1 MRARAGDES
10 EESITNA
17 LVELAA
23 ELEGEHGFPIGASEP
38 NTAGANGDEWLLQ
51 RGGGGGGPPGRRG
64 GARPALAAELAS
76 ELGDEEEFNEHG
88 EPGEE
93 SVDED
98 LPPEIREVER
108 EAYALHY
115 KAKQRMA
122 EVKKMRQYYR
132 KGDQVEERKK
142 ALAEKIKNTAC
153 HNCGEVGHW
162 SRECPHRKAQQVM
175 MAAHTTPRR
184 STRQRKASSSTGLA
198 SLPEEP
204 PGDHEWDLLV
214 SLCGIG
220 ESPGCSTPA
229 GAYMTLPCGVGAFG
243 RSSDHEVL
251 WCVQELATA
260 VILDIGCL
268 KSVAGTTWINQ
279 LLRTWRQH
287 NRWFKVHKEKEV
299 FRFGSG
305 DTLTS
310 QYGVE
315 LEATFAGKAVILGF
329 SVVKGECPPL
339 LSRHACTQLGVTFD
353 CEHHVLTSKK
363 LGVKNYGLRQT
374 SSGHY
379 VMDIGEFGE
388 DRPDIPSD
396 FKLQAGQ
403 EACRLSGINSVLH
416 GELFGS
422 PEVCDLDPSRRAHVH
437 RPLLPTMRR
446 GRTPSPP
453 VPAHRLRRGPAGA
466 PTSGDGVGSP
476 ESPQLGRTS
485 GEGIEQCLNDE
496 LSSSGA
502 IKSQEGTQGKDSAG
516 IRPARGVPSRPGRR
530 GGAHCDRSDAS
541 RTGQDSQGSGQSSED
556 PREAGTIE
564 GPDRSTGG
572 VPHSVA
578 QLQRGGSLQHDWMLP
593 ESDGDLHVE
602 EVGVAGP
609 CEGRGR
615 EDHARVPLEEES
627 QVVGD
632 ADGEGSGLL
641 VGTFRRL
648 EAKDA
653 RPSGASIDVSSE
665 PSPDWGGGSQT
676 GGAGSP
682 VLEDD
687 DVLVETEGGLVA
699 ENDTEDYDAVGSD
712 VREELYAM
720 EDLYV
725 DEGDWEGIYKED
737 KDAYFLDRRRPGA
750 WEKGRPARGVTQK
763 LKKGVQQG
771 IRLMERLKRGAQV
784 GEKFMVLEVFSG
796 SSMLT
801 LVAAESDGWG
811 AYQPVDV
818 ILSDDGDMSKKAN
831 RDKVKSMV
839 RVMKPDLVVIT
850 PPCGP
855 WCAWQRTCRDWDALD
870 ETRKE
875 HLPFWRMTREIWDI
889 QTRGG
894 RLCLTEQPEGSE
906 ALETEYMSTR
916 DSLYRVTVDQCM
928 FGLNDPASHKL
939 YRKATN
945 LDVNDQAF
953 AVGLAGAPRCNH
965 SPLDHEQ
972 IRGRMQVGGKWESRS
987 AIAARWTRSFAKYI
1001 LKAAQICLA
1010 GRPLRVDDDPLPVDR
1025 SPSPGRGGWPVYPIE
1040 VEEGVLSPEEVL
1052 KRQMK
1057 QMGAEGERYDYVVF
1071 EGDARM
1077 LPRRTR
1083 ATLAHLHVVLGH
1095 LSNERLHRM
1104 VSLAGGN
1111 ADLLCGVR
1119 NMRCQIC
1126 SMVRPPGSKPQV
1138 SYLKPTNFNQ
1148 RVSGDVVFVWDVKN
1162 VKYAIV
1168 HYIDELTDYH
1178 VGALEFD
1185 PTSEWAAEVLCRL
1198 WYDVF
1203 GPPDVLITDGGTEFQ
1218 GSLGRLN
1225 DLFAVQHEVV
1235 PDQAK
1240 WRLGHA
1246 ERHGAVVKVMM
1257 MKVVTEL
1264 QIDNLRDMQCALSS
1278 CFAAKNRI
1286 IGQSGVAPLQAVT
1299 GRSNPLPGSLLAQI
1313 TSGKVK
1319 FKANEDLILD
1329 EALRRGERIRAAAIE
1344 SCHWLDAHEGLR
1356 RALASRSRPP
1366 ALELIRE
1373 GATVYVYDP
1382 PANRRGLARR
1392 LQDNISWSGPAVVVC
1407 VERDGTT
1414 PKKVWVRV
1422 RTRVKAYPLEKIRLA
1437 TADEMLSADFIV
1449 GALKDVEGEL
1459 AGGKVEVLDYI
1470 EKKDD
1475 PSGEVE
1481 GEDAKARGTPPP
1493 LRLDPEAE
1501 RKREI
1506 KHDVPE
1512 ALRAGQEE
1520 EPHLMPFKKKQKLFE
1535 QLAKDLGAPTAMQE
1549 AAVRERLESAYGQ
1562 LKKVRKEWKKESKE
1576 KSRQAS
1582 RAGGASASARGSS
1595 VPPGKDSLM
1604 VEPMVPSEWMAL
1616 WSEVETHALLWET
1629 ESDDHPYLKKI
1640 IDMAEGYAAGE
1651 MKAVLEAELVT
1662 GKLGVEYQW
1671 RNLDENWR
1679 RAYEEPLIKAVQVY
1693 FDHDA
1698 IAGVAKD
1705 AIVDPR
1711 KVLTSRFVLTNK
1723 GGETLAEAELKTR
1736 WILGGHR
1743 DVDAGRYPTM
1753 APTASLLGHNILNM
1767 VAVQK
1772 RWVVHYEDVSA
1783 AFL

>member
-1 MRARAGDES
+1 MGSRYRLAPRQDDLRFVEKRPGAWDSSVVEDEDDDLTDSTAS
-10 EESITNA
+10 E
-17 LVELAA
+17 A
-23 ELEGEHGFPIGASEP
+23 EVQSSRDSWTWAPEPGPGQYEEFYGPIGANKWKAKWWNPS
-38 NTAGANGDEWLLQ
+38 AGLPQQNH
-51 RGGGGGGPPGRRG
+51 RR
-64 GARPALAAELAS
+64 ATIQAEIAELVAS
-76 ELGDEEEFNEHG
+76 GQ
-88 EPGEE
+88 PK
-93 SVDED
+93 
-98 LPPEIREVER
+98 EIR
-108 EAYALHY
+108 
-115 KAKQRMA
+115 
-122 EVKKMRQYYR
+122 
-132 KGDQVEERKK
+132 
-142 ALAEKIKNTAC
+142 N
-153 HNCGEVGHW
+153 
-162 SRECPHRKAQQVM
+162 
-175 MAAHTTPRR
+175 
-184 STRQRKASSSTGLA
+184 
-198 SLPEEP
+198 
-204 PGDHEWDLLV
+204 LLV
-214 SLCGIG
+214 EVLVQ
-220 ESPGCSTPA
+220 ESPGSVIEKGTINMEDIVPGMIKAKDEVPLRGLRKGLRPPLQRPA
-229 GAYMTLPCGVGAFG
+229 SIVMGTRHRGKSSVGDAPDPKGPGDEGKAAMSG
-243 RSSDHEVL
+243 RGKVSSSYPPIFRAKAGESYRDWRRALEFWLGGEGNQIPEELIGPRIMVQLRDRAAQLVKHLNNSDVNRVGGKERIFEVL
-251 WCVQELATA
+251 EKSPLVRQ
-260 VILDIGCL
+260 LDKHRID
-268 KSVAGTTWINQ
+268 Q
-279 LLRTWRQH
+279 QR
-287 NRWFKVHKEKEV
+287 
-299 FRFGSG
+299 
-305 DTLTS
+305 
-310 QYGVE
+310 
-315 LEATFAGKAVILGF
+315 
-329 SVVKGECPPL
+329 
-339 LSRHACTQLGVTFD
+339 
-353 CEHHVLTSKK
+353 KK
-363 LGVKNYGLRQT
+363 LMALHQV
-374 SSGHY
+374 
-379 VMDIGEFGE
+379 
-388 DRPDIPSD
+388 
-396 FKLQAGQ
+396 
-403 EACRLSGINSVLH
+403 CR
-416 GELFGS
+416 
-422 PEVCDLDPSRRAHVH
+422 R
-437 RPLLPTMRR
+437 
-446 GRTPSPP
+446 
-453 VPAHRLRRGPAGA
+453 
-466 PTSGDGVGSP
+466 
-476 ESPQLGRTS
+476 
-485 GEGIEQCLNDE
+485 
-496 LSSSGA
+496 
-502 IKSQEGTQGKDSAG
+502 
-516 IRPARGVPSRPGRR
+516 
-530 GGAHCDRSDAS
+530 
-541 RTGQDSQGSGQSSED
+541 
-556 PREAGTIE
+556 
-564 GPDRSTGG
+564 
-572 VPHSVA
+572 
-578 QLQRGGSLQHDWMLP
+578 
-593 ESDGDLHVE
+593 
-602 EVGVAGP
+602 
-609 CEGRGR
+609 
-615 EDHARVPLEEES
+615 
-627 QVVGD
+627 VVGD

-1344 SCHWLDAHEGLR
+1344 ACHWLDAHEGLR

-1459 AGGKVEVLDYI
+1459 AGGKMEVLDYI

-1711 KVLTSRFVLTNK
+1711 KRLKFGKHRMATEGWQKFYGGYEKQDPETYEFLYTMEEYITKIPDIEKGEWDPKLGPLKEKERLKIGSILGQVNWAARQGRYNLSYGVSHCQQLAGASMREAMEWTAKLLTRAKKDVVVRVPRLGCDLENIVVISASNAAFAAQPKGHSQGSLTCMVAHPNVLKKKAPVAILEAQSMKIQRVVRYSISAELSMAAESF
-1723 GGETLAEAELKTR
+1723 EHRDFIRAMLAETIFKDFDIR
-1736 WILGGHR
+1736 R
-1743 DVDAGRYPTM
+1743 
-1753 APTASLLGHNILNM
+1753 
-1767 VAVQK
+1767 
-1772 RWVVHYEDVSA
+1772 
-1783 AFL
+1783 